1 MAHTHHQTRSRVR
14 VTRDEWHI
22 EQHTGRPYG
31 WEVVSSEETAH
42 DARRAVREYRENQPE
57 YPVRSV
63 KRRVRIAGSEQ

>member
-14 VTRDEWHI
+14 VTRDEWDI
-22 EQHTGRPYG
+22 EQRGLAG
-31 WEVVSSEETAH
+31 WEVVNCESTAR